1 MLSSAAFRCNT
12 KNNDFFDI
20 LSQSTYFMLSL
31 GVGARLD
38 SILQIVCFRT
48 SDVSIDNL
56 VYFFHNL
63 TLIVWYSEASI
74 GKIN

>member
-1 MLSSAAFRCNT
+1 
-12 KNNDFFDI
+12 
-20 LSQSTYFMLSL
+20 MLSL

-63 TLIVWYSEASI
+63 TQIVWYSEASI
-74 GKIN
+74 GKNKLIYRIKNKIVY